1 MPHSDCPR
9 RAFLRTVR
17 KPSRASALPSPMF
30 PRQAASPLSTRDG
43 GFTAR
48 FDLWRAV
55 QFLTV
60 CLSVFALPACRSAGS
75 GAGAGAGSAGASKGV
90 TRVDLTAKSWFPP
103 IVTQQGNSC
112 AQQAGLYYL
121 LTAER
126 NRERGVSSWTS
137 PAARLSPYQSYAILA
152 DNMTA
157 GTHVEDGWQLAR
169 EMGVPLESDAP
180 RGGSSLMN
188 GFDKYVRAASR
199 KPAAWRFLPLRTAAD
214 LKPVKD
220 LLAAGHPL
228 ACDFQIRGAKLVKLP
243 GNNSSYNANAT
254 SARNGS
260 GLGGGSLVRDWTGT
274 GQGHVMVYAGYD
286 DTIGWDFNGDGK
298 ITNDVDI
305 TGDGRITLADWERG
319 AFLAVNPWGRGWG
332 TGGKAWIPWRAH
344 ALNSWPRSGEVA
356 TVTAAPDKTPKLMLR
371 LLLHVRDR
379 SSLIITAGSGGKNDT
394 APQRTVQPLPFRAA
408 AVPFTHPGKVGSW
421 EVFGRTHRPG
431 PQISPGPLAA
441 PGGSPLEIGLDVS
454 TLGTGAGRY
463 FLELHSADGKTLD
476 GTLIKASFV
485 QPDSTGGVR
494 KEIPLTGLPVRLGA
508 AGGRWTSP

>member
-1 MPHSDCPR
+1 
-9 RAFLRTVR
+9 
-17 KPSRASALPSPMF
+17 MF
-30 PRQAASPLSTRDG
+30 PRQAASRLSSGIPAAASPAAATSTSGR
-43 GFTAR
+43 AER
-48 FDLWRAV
+48 WRLLQNLA
-55 QFLTV
+55 L
-60 CLSVFALPACRSAGS
+60 CLCALVLPAACRSAGS
-75 GAGAGAGSAGASKGV
+75 GSGSGSSGASRGV
-90 TRVDLTAKSWFPP
+90 ARVDLTTKTWFPP

-137 PAARLSPYQSYAILA
+137 PATRLSPYQSYAILA
-152 DNMTA
+152 DNMQA

-169 EMGVPLESDAP
+169 EMGTPLESDAP
-180 RGGSSLMN
+180 RGRPALMN

-199 KPAAWRFLPLRTAAD
+199 KPASWRFLPMRTAAD
-214 LKPVKD
+214 LGPVKD

-243 GNNSSYNANAT
+243 ASAGGSNSS
-254 SARNGS
+254 S
-260 GLGGGSLVRDWTGT
+260 GSLVRDWTGT

-286 DTIGWDFNGDGK
+286 DAIGWDFNGDGK
-298 ITNDVDI
+298 ITNDID
-305 TGDGRITLADWERG
+305 TNGDGRVTLADWERG

-371 LLLHVRDR
+371 LLIQARDR
-379 SSLIITAGSGGKNDT
+379 SSLIITAGTGGKNDT
-394 APQRTVQPLPFRAA
+394 QPQRTVQPLPFRAA
-408 AVPFTHPGKVGSW
+408 AVPFTNPGKVGSW

-441 PGGSPLEIGLDVS
+441 PGGGPIEIGLDVS
-454 TLGTGAGRY
+454 TLRTGAGRY
-463 FLELHSADGKTLD
+463 FLDLRSADGKALD

-485 QPDSTGGVR
+485 QPDSTGGIR
-494 KEIPLTGLPVRLGA
+494 KEIPLTHLPARVSA
-508 AGGRWTSP
+508 EGGRWMSP